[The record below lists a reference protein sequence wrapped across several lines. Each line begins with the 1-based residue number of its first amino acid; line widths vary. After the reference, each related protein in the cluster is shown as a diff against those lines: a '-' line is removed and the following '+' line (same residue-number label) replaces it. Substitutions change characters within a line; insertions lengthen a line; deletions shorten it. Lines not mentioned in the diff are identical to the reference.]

1 MSSTVLITHQP
12 YNQHHLNTHPSH
24 HLPHHQHAHNHY
36 RHHHHH
42 HKNHHHQHNHYYEHY
57 HEDENDY
64 YDHSSVV
71 VVTALFDIG
80 RGDWYKYTRS
90 YEQYLVYMIKL
101 LKLKNRMVIFTD
113 AEGAKLVRQR
123 RHLKN
128 TEVFIQNF

>member
-1 MSSTVLITHQP
+1 M
-12 YNQHHLNTHPSH
+12 
-24 HLPHHQHAHNHY
+24 
-36 RHHHHH
+36 
-42 HKNHHHQHNHYYEHY
+42 
-57 HEDENDY
+57 
-64 YDHSSVV
+64 V